1 MAGKKT
7 KNSKPNTTEELQGK
21 RRTRMLQIIFATMC
35 IMVVLSMVLSA
46 VSK

>member
-7 KNSKPNTTEELQGK
+7 KNSKQTNTEELQGK

-35 IMVVLSMVLSA
+35 IMVVLSMVLAA

>member
-1 MAGKKT
+1 MAGKKS
-7 KNSKPNTTEELQGK
+7 KNYKQNNTDELQGK

-35 IMVVLSMVLSA
+35 VMVVLSMVLSA

>member
-1 MAGKKT
+1 MASKKS
-7 KNSKPNTTEELQGK
+7 KNNKPNNTEELQGK
-21 RRTRMLQIIFATMC
+21 RRTRILQIIFAALC